1 MLSSFD
7 EGVTREVREAMDTE
21 AGPGDERMRI
31 YVGPERDHF
40 GAGYADDLLGAVER
54 GGGVV
59 VDEPGEAEAVVWLG
73 SDNSKLPEL
82 LHPGVRWVQLP
93 SAGVE
98 SWMEKGLIDAER
110 IFTSAAGVY
119 SETVAEHA
127 LALML
132 AGSRRLH
139 ECARATSW
147 EERFG
152 HLFGGST
159 VVILGAGGIG
169 RALIRLLEPF
179 GTRTLAVTRSGREVP
194 GATESYSADQ
204 TGELWPEGDFFV
216 VAAPATGATE
226 KMIGV
231 PELSAMQDHAW
242 VVNVARGSLID
253 TDALTEA
260 LAEGRIGG
268 AALDVTD
275 PEPLPDGHPLWTE
288 PRALITPH
296 TANPPD
302 ALARALAGRIEENVA
317 RFEAGDELIG
327 VIDVEAGY

>member
-1 MLSSFD
+1 
-7 EGVTREVREAMDTE
+7 MDTQRGE
-21 AGPGDERMRI
+21 RGSGPAI
-31 YVGPERDHF
+31 YVGPERNHF
-40 GAGYADDLLGAVER
+40 GGEYADAFIEAVES
-54 GGGVV
+54 GGGSV
-59 VDEPGEAEAVVWLG
+59 VDEPEEAEAIVWLG
-73 SDNSKLPEL
+73 SDKTKLPGM

-98 SWMEKGLIDAER
+98 SWMEEGLIDTER
-110 IFTSAAGVY
+110 VYTSAAGVY

-132 AGSRRLH
+132 AGARRLH
-139 ECARATSW
+139 ESARATTW
-147 EERFG
+147 EVGWGRS
-152 HLFGGST
+152 LAGST

-169 RALIRLLEPF
+169 RALIRMLEPF

-194 GATESYSADQ
+194 GATAGYSAEG
-204 TGELWPEGDFFV
+204 TEELWPEGDFFV
-216 VAAPATGATE
+216 VAAPATGDTE
-226 KMIGV
+226 KMIGAR
-231 PELSAMQDHAW
+231 ELDAMQSHAW
-242 VVNVARGSLID
+242 VINVARGSLID
-253 TDALTEA
+253 TDALVEA

-302 ALARALAGRIEENVA
+302 ALARALAGRIEENVS
-317 RFEAGDELIG
+317 RYGAGEELLA
-327 VIDVEAGY
+327 VVDVEVGY

>member
-1 MLSSFD
+1 
-7 EGVTREVREAMDTE
+7 MDKQTGQRGG
-21 AGPGDERMRI
+21 GPRI

-40 GAGYADDLLGAVER
+40 GAEYADAFIAVVER
-54 GGGVV
+54 GGGAVV
-59 VDEPGEAEAVVWLG
+59 PDPEEAEVIVWLG
-73 SDNSKLPEL
+73 SDSSRLPEL

-98 SWMEKGLIDAER
+98 AWMEKGLIDTER
-110 IFTSAAGVY
+110 VYTSAAGVY
-119 SETVAEHA
+119 AETVAEHA

-132 AGSRRLH
+132 AGARRLH
-139 ECARATSW
+139 EAARATSW
-147 EERFG
+147 EVGWGR
-152 HLFGGST
+152 LFADST

-179 GTRTLAVTRSGREVP
+179 DNRVLAVTRSGREVP
-194 GATESYSADQ
+194 GATESFSADR
-204 TGELWPEGDFFV
+204 TGELWPQGDFFV

-226 KMIGV
+226 RMIGTR
-231 PELSAMQDHAW
+231 ELEAMQSQAW
-242 VVNVARGSLID
+242 VVNVARGSLVD
-253 TDALTEA
+253 TDALDEA
-260 LAEGRIGG
+260 LAEGSIGG

-302 ALARALAGRIEENVA
+302 ALARALAGRIEENVS
-317 RFEAGDELIG
+317 RYKAGEELIG